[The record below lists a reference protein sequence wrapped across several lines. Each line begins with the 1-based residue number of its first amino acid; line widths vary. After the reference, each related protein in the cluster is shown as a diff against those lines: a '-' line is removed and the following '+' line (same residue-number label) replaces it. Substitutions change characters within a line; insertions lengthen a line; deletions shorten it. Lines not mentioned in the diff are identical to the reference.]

1 MCQCFCFSAGKPAIS
16 LRLKWHILSTLQK
29 ENNRG
34 RTSKHPRARQRAAAG
49 SLRAF
54 KTTFCFSLSS
64 EAEKSLRT
72 HFMIFPQGPKEV
84 LCWKHHA
91 CRERSLDHHYL
102 SDIRLLLVAGLLQWA
117 VMNCWLC
124 SETEINPPAVGHA
137 SVCSA
142 HTSII
147 SGDCLSDGSV
157 YASTPCSPRPEVSG
171 DLKIHEHKRRRSLE
185 DTVAQ
190 TATRRQ
196 SRTVPEDCLRTC
208 LLEGWK
214 DLQSYFWT
222 RESTY
227 VEHNSVSRLSLELV
241 SSNDEMRINVHSVQR
256 GFNGT
261 DHLQSHV
268 QFEGENLQT
277 QNLSFSV

>member
-1 MCQCFCFSAGKPAIS
+1 MPVLLFLSRKPSIS

-29 ENNRG
+29 ETTEVGRLNTLALDRELLRG
-34 RTSKHPRARQRAAAG
+34 VCERHNVLFQLIIWSREILEDSFHD
-49 SLRAF
+49 
-54 KTTFCFSLSS
+54 LSS
-64 EAEKSLRT
+64 RPHRE
-72 HFMIFPQGPKEV
+72 
-84 LCWKHHA
+84 KHHA
-91 CRERSLDHHYL
+91 CRKRSLDRHYL
-102 SDIRLLLVAGLLQWA
+102 SDIRLLLAAGLLQWA
-117 VMNCWLC
+117 VMNCWLW
-124 SETEINPPAVGHA
+124 SETEINSPAVHHA

-157 YASTPCSPRPEVSG
+157 YASTSCSPRPEVSG

-214 DLQSYFWT
+214 DLQSYFWM

-227 VEHNSVSRLSLELV
+227 VEHNSVSITWV
-241 SSNDEMRINVHSVQR
+241 S
-256 GFNGT
+256 
-261 DHLQSHV
+261 
-268 QFEGENLQT
+268 
-277 QNLSFSV
+277 